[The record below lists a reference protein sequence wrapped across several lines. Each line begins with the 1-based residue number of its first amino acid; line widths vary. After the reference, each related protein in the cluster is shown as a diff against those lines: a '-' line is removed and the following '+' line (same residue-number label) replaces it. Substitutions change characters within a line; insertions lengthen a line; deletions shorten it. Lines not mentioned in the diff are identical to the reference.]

1 MRTPEAPSGCA
12 EISRLQR
19 WFQTVI
25 THADGVDSGATSQ
38 EAQQLIQLNPGQL
51 EKVVT
56 RSRALTAAE
65 RLAIYANAY
74 HTRLLECLGEVYPL
88 LKRALGDEAFEV
100 FAFGYLQEYPP
111 RSYTLNELGRS
122 FPHYLEETRP
132 QADSAEADPS
142 GASEEADAWPEFL
155 IDLARLEWAIYEVFD
170 GPGVEGQPL
179 LSADALLNVPPE
191 RWAEVQFD
199 MAPCLQLLATQF
211 PVNDYYTRFRQA
223 KDGEPVPLSSAQASF
238 VALTRRQYVVRRYNL
253 SEMEFELL
261 RALQQGSQLGAAID
275 CASKASNDDL
285 KQLAEDLKLW
295 FRNWT
300 AEGFISTIRLPE
312 SALNRPP
319 LYADKQGSIRH
330 AKL

>member
-1 MRTPEAPSGCA
+1 MRTPGAPSGCA

-25 THADGVDSGATSQ
+25 THADGVDSGASSQ
-38 EAQQLIQLNPGQL
+38 DAQQLIQLSPGQL

-74 HTRLLECLGEVYPL
+74 HTRLLECLGEVYPV
-88 LKRALGDEAFEV
+88 LKRTLGDEAFEV

-111 RSYTLNELGRS
+111 RSYTLNDLGRS
-122 FPHYLEETRP
+122 FPYYLEKTRP
-132 QADSAEADPS
+132 QADSQENDPS
-142 GASEEADAWPEFL
+142 GAGSSAEEADDWPEFL

-179 LSADALLNVPPE
+179 TSADALLNVPPE
-191 RWAEVQFD
+191 RWAEVQLE
-199 MAPCLQLLATQF
+199 MVPCLQLLAARF
-211 PVNDYYTRFRQA
+211 PVNDYCTSLRQA
-223 KDGEPVPLSSAQASF
+223 REGESVPLPLAQASF
-238 VALTRRQYVVRRYNL
+238 VALTRRDYVVRRYNL
-253 SEMEFELL
+253 SETEFELL
-261 RALQQGSQLGAAID
+261 RALQRGLPLGQGIEHALQ
-275 CASKASNDDL
+275 ASNEEL

-300 AEGFISTIRLPE
+300 AEGFFRALRAPE
-312 SALNRPP
+312 SALN
-319 LYADKQGSIRH
+319 
-330 AKL
+330 